1 MVLKDLNLVIMCDMI
16 LEKKG
21 EKTVIFIHGFFGN
34 IETFRPQGELLKE
47 HGFSYALVTYPKT
60 EFTLVDFVDCV
71 AEKLM
76 DRGIEKFSV
85 LGTSMG
91 GFSAQIF
98 ASRYNSKID
107 SLILTNTFA
116 STVYFRKKNKFI
128 ISIAPFLPE
137 GMIKFYL
144 KSVVKREYGQFTKV
158 NKLLELVDALTKRDV
173 LIRLKALMEFEGI
186 EFKKNFPVAVLDS
199 ADDVTIPDMLKEE
212 LKLKVSPDF
221 EYTFKE
227 GGHFPYIFARQEF
240 NDIILK
246 FLNGVYNSDYS

>member
-1 MVLKDLNLVIMCDMI
+1 MVLKDVNLTIMCDMI

-21 EKTVIFIHGFFGN
+21 KKTIVFIHGFFGN
-34 IETFRPQGELLKE
+34 IETFRPQGEFLKDY
-47 HGFSYALVTYPKT
+47 GFSYALVTYPKT
-60 EFTLVDFVDCV
+60 DFTLVDFVDCV

-76 DRGIEKFSV
+76 DRGIDRFSV

-116 STVYFRKKNKFI
+116 STTYFRSKNRFI
-128 ISIAPFLPE
+128 ISIAPILPE

-144 KSVVKREYGQFTKV
+144 KSVVKKEYGKYNKV
-158 NKLLELVDALTKRDV
+158 NKLLELVDALSKKDV
-173 LIRLKALMEFEGI
+173 LLRLKALMEFEGI

-199 ADDVTIPDMLKEE
+199 ADDVTIPDELKEE
-212 LKLKVSPDF
+212 LKLKTSPDF
-221 EYTFKE
+221 EYTFQK
-227 GGHFPYIFARQEF
+227 GGHFPYIFVRQEF
-240 NDIILK
+240 NDIILR
-246 FLNGVYNSDYS
+246 FLNEVYK